1 MDEDGI
7 EMSSAPVAFGQ
18 KSAHGKDV
26 VRRTESDQEQALP
39 PGQPSLMCSHPC
51 RSLCM
56 TLLDSRA
63 HEAIL
68 TIAKCPTLVM
78 SLWSCHPGR
87 LQSFCR
93 DGSQQRQCIAIE
105 G

>member
-39 PGQPSLMCSHPC
+39 PG
-51 RSLCM
+51 
-56 TLLDSRA
+56 LL
-63 HEAIL
+63 
-68 TIAKCPTLVM
+68 PV
-78 SLWSCHPGR
+78 
-87 LQSFCR
+87 SF
-93 DGSQQRQCIAIE
+93 
-105 G
+105 